1 MEMCKICS
9 NKREQEKVLCSSCQS
24 LIEDL
29 DFDTFNAERKWL
41 EELFVGRFN
50 NFLVVFSLIVTA
62 GFANN
67 LENWKYL
74 VFYFGAILLSFCWLP
89 LVRAYHKY
97 DNAVKILLTLK
108 EFKGKPNQIGIM
120 QELYGKRK
128 NNIFKNFTISRW
140 LAFYIPITCVV
151 FLIIVGL
158 GINLCIIK

>member
-1 MEMCKICS
+1 MEKCKICS
-9 NKREQEKVLCSSCQS
+9 NECEPEKMLCTNCQN
-24 LIEDL
+24 LVKDL
-29 DFDTFNAERKWL
+29 DFDTFNTERKWL

-62 GFANN
+62 GFANSFS
-67 LENWKYL
+67 NWKYL
-74 VFYFGAILLSFCWLP
+74 VFYFGAILLSFCWLT

-128 NNIFKNFTISRW
+128 KNLFKSFIISRW
-140 LAFYIPITCVV
+140 LAFYIPIMCIV
-151 FLIIVGL
+151 FLVIVGIC
-158 GINLCIIK
+158 INLCIIK